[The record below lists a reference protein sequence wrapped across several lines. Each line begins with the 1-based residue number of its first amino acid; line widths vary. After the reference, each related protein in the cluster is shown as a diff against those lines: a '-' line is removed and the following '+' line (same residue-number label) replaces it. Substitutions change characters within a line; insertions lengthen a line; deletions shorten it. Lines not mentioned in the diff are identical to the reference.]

1 MWSYKGFNSKIQIND
16 GMLIL
21 PKSSVLSFKTDVLH
35 VSRYSFI
42 LPQHCHGKKKKMVH
56 SDFIPSNC
64 KPGTLLT
71 FNSNHVVFAADKY
84 VFQPTSSCECD
95 YYLLSEIR

>member
-1 MWSYKGFNSKIQIND
+1 MR
-16 GMLIL
+16 IL

-35 VSRYSFI
+35 VSRHGFI
-42 LPQHCHGKKKKMVH
+42 LPQYCHGKKKKTVH
-56 SDFIPSNC
+56 LVFLPSNC
-64 KPGTLLT
+64 KSETLLT

-84 VFQPTSSCECD
+84 VLEPTSSCECD